1 METIWIT
8 IALIKPKNHLPN
20 SKQRQRFGTTNNR
33 KEFTTMKEIIAIIAM
48 GAILLL
54 TGCNTANTLAKG
66 VSEKSISASG
76 VFTLNRAGLDKTT
89 QTPELLNL
97 FIWGDY
103 ASVHPGDEIFR
114 YEEAEDASIFNSKSV
129 NKNKKIFFAT
139 GDKKRMD
146 TVINSIVNK

>member
-1 METIWIT
+1 MKKLIT
-8 IALIKPKNHLPN
+8 L
-20 SKQRQRFGTTNNR
+20 
-33 KEFTTMKEIIAIIAM
+33 IAM
-48 GAILLL
+48 GTLILLL
-54 TGCNTANTLAKG
+54 AGCNTANTLAKG

-76 VFTLNRAGLDKTT
+76 VFTMNRAGLDKTT

-103 ASVHPGDEIFR
+103 TSVQPGDEIFR
-114 YEEAEDASIFNSKSV
+114 YEESEDASIFNSDAV

-146 TVINSIVNK
+146 AVINSIVNK

>member
-1 METIWIT
+1 
-8 IALIKPKNHLPN
+8 
-20 SKQRQRFGTTNNR
+20 
-33 KEFTTMKEIIAIIAM
+33 MKEIIALIAF
-48 GAILLL
+48 AAVLLL

-103 ASVHPGDEIFR
+103 TSVQPGDEIFR
-114 YEEAEDASIFNSKSV
+114 YEESEDASIFNSKSV

-146 TVINSIVNK
+146 AVIEAVTEENK

>member
-1 METIWIT
+1 MKKLVTTVIMV
-8 IALIKPKNHLPN
+8 ALIL
-20 SKQRQRFGTTNNR
+20 F
-33 KEFTTMKEIIAIIAM
+33 
-48 GAILLL
+48 LV
-54 TGCNTANTLAKG
+54 GCNTADTLAKG

-76 VFTLNRAGLDKTT
+76 VFTMNRAGLDKTT

-103 ASVHPGDEIFR
+103 TSVQPGDEIFR
-114 YEEAEDASIFNSKSV
+114 YEESEDASIFNPKSV

-146 TVINSIVNK
+146 AVINSIANK

>member
-1 METIWIT
+1 
-8 IALIKPKNHLPN
+8 
-20 SKQRQRFGTTNNR
+20 
-33 KEFTTMKEIIAIIAM
+33 MKELIAIIAM
-48 GAILLL
+48 GALLLL
-54 TGCNTANTLAKG
+54 TGCQTAETLAQG

-103 ASVHPGDEIFR
+103 TSVQPGDEIFR
-114 YEEAEDASIFNSKSV
+114 YEENEDASIFNSSAITK
-129 NKNKKIFFAT
+129 KKKIFFAT

-146 TVINSIVNK
+146 AVIEAMTGTDKNPDKGK